1 MKRAVQCST
10 VLNAFRCVLFRTACR
25 PDAAYSAVM
34 GLQQTN
40 AVAASW
46 ILAAGLIGLAGN
58 VTSISGAAMVLGF
71 GLVPPI
77 LMVLRWSDRRQPVI
91 ERVHRA
97 HS

>member
-1 MKRAVQCST
+1 MG
-10 VLNAFRCVLFRTACR
+10 
-25 PDAAYSAVM
+25 SAVCSSEQRAALM
-34 GLQQTN
+34 PRTVPFMELQQTN

-77 LMVLRWSDRRQPVI
+77 LMVLRWSDRPQAVA
-91 ERVHRA
+91 ERVHQA